1 MKSLRRVVAGP
12 AILLLACAI
21 AGCASII
28 KGSGPEAIQLKSV
41 PPGANCA
48 IFDNVTGEHVSNV
61 VTPGIAMLKKS
72 RGFFKSAKY
81 NINCAME
88 GKPDQQGYVD
98 AGISGWY
105 LGGNLVFGGLI
116 GYLIVDPATG
126 AMWTLEPETI
136 HVNYDDPSKSVLN
149 RASAT
154 DNTVTDNTAKTQKM

>member
-1 MKSLRRVVAGP
+1 MRSLRRVVAGSTV
-12 AILLLACAI
+12 LLLACAI

-72 RGFFKSAKY
+72 RGYFKSAKY
-81 NINCAME
+81 HINCVME
-88 GKPDQQGYVD
+88 GKPAQQGYVD

-126 AMWTLEPETI
+126 AMWTLEPEAI
-136 HVNYDDPSKSVLN
+136 HVNYDDPSKSILKK
-149 RASAT
+149 SSG
-154 DNTVTDNTAKTQKM
+154 TDNTAVDNTATLQKT